1 MARKVRLDSFIAK
14 PLGFLTLCAIT
25 IAAIVF
31 FKSLGIDTAALVLIL
46 IPSIFAIPF
55 SLLLNIQRMR
65 EQRTN
70 YVSSTD
76 N

>member
-1 MARKVRLDSFIAK
+1 MVSKGQLDSFIAK
-14 PLGFLTLCAIT
+14 PLGFLTICAIT

-31 FKSLGIDTAALVLIL
+31 FKTLGIDTAPLVLLL